1 MSDLVN
7 RINKFLEKQMKVD
20 SIEEAKKYGIN
31 ISPEAEASFKTPK
44 WQGDKTQPQM
54 HAQATGESAPVADKV
69 PKTKLPKI
77 KHSRAKKPKPVI
89 PSKYHY
95 QRIPV
100 TAGEEVAA
108 QLTPKGPGYHSI
120 EDVAQD
126 VKESRRLANR
136 LAGKKDKVE
145 EE

>member
-7 RINKFLEKQMKVD
+7 RIDNFIKQVKFE
-20 SIEEAKKYGIN
+20 SREEAEKYGIKLP
-31 ISPEAEASFKTPK
+31 PEDKGPK
-44 WQGDKTQPQM
+44 WEGDTTQPQQ
-54 HAQATGESAPVADKV
+54 HAQATGERPPAVDKV

-77 KHSRAKKPKPVI
+77 KHPRAKKPKPVI

-136 LAGKKDKVE
+136 LTGKRDKVE